1 MKSPG
6 EEDLTPSL
14 LRCVEELER
23 SHEDIPGLMD
33 RLEVGQVTLEEARL
47 LCREL
52 LRRHGPAVHGGGNRG
67 DH

>member
-1 MKSPG
+1 VI
-6 EEDLTPSL
+6 
-14 LRCVEELER
+14 RCVEELER

-47 LCREL
+47 MCREL
-52 LRRHGPAVHGGGNRG
+52 QRRHLPVGGGSRS

>member
-6 EEDLTPSL
+6 GEDLTPSL
-14 LRCVEELER
+14 RRCVEELER

-47 LCREL
+47 MCREL
-52 LRRHGPAVHGGGNRG
+52 QRRHGPADGGGNRSG
-67 DH
+67 H

>member
-6 EEDLTPSL
+6 GEDLTPTL

-23 SHEDIPGLMD
+23 SHEDIPGIMD
-33 RLEVGQVTLEEARL
+33 RLEAGSLTLHEARL

-52 LRRHGPAVHGGGNRG
+52 QRRQIPADDGGSRG

>member
-6 EEDLTPSL
+6 GEDLTPSV

-47 LCREL
+47 MCREL
-52 LRRHGPAVHGGGNRG
+52 QRRQVPVGGGSRG

>member
-6 EEDLTPSL
+6 GEDLTPAL

-23 SHEDIPGLMD
+23 GHEDIPGLMD
-33 RLEVGQVTLEEARL
+33 RLEVGQLTLDEARL

-52 LRRHGPAVHGGGNRG
+52 QRRQVPVDGGGSRG